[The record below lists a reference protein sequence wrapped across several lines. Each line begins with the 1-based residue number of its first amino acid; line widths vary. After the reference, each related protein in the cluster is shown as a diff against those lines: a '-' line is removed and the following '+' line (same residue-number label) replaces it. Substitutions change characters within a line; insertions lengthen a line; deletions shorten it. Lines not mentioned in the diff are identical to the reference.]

1 MDYNIG
7 DLVVRYFNNKYYWH
21 MIGIVTG
28 KRQVCDETYYGIK
41 WLDPKHRTGSNRW
54 QHYEFEHIDI
64 AKKLEK
70 NT

>member
-21 MIGIVTG
+21 MVGIITG
-28 KRQVCDETYYGIK
+28 KRHVSDATYYGIK
-41 WLDPKHRTGSNRW
+41 WIDPKQKHTSDRW
-54 QHYEFEHIDI
+54 QDNEFELVEI
-64 AKKLEK
+64 AKKLEQ